1 MMITLEM
8 LEEVIERTGAS
19 FEEAK
24 AALQAND
31 GSVEAAVNSLKKE
44 KEESKSFEKAVKDTM
59 QFVKDMAEKGLLSR
73 LIIQNKEETI
83 LNIPMGVGVIGL
95 LFAGF
100 FSVAGLTAAFVAD
113 YEIKVVTK
121 EGEEINLNAYM
132 EKAKEKV
139 STVVKD
145 YLDDE
150 ETE

>member
-73 LIIQNKEETI
+73 LIIKNKEETI

-145 YLDDE
+145 YLDDD

>member
-1 MMITLEM
+1 MITLEM

-73 LIIQNKEETI
+73 LIIKNKEETI

-145 YLDDE
+145 YLDDD

>member
-1 MMITLEM
+1 
-8 LEEVIERTGAS
+8 
-19 FEEAK
+19 
-24 AALQAND
+24 
-31 GSVEAAVNSLKKE
+31 
-44 KEESKSFEKAVKDTM
+44 M

-73 LIIQNKEETI
+73 LIIKNKEETI

-145 YLDDE
+145 YLDDD

>member
-8 LEEVIERTGAS
+8 LEEVIERTGVS

-73 LIIQNKEETI
+73 LIIKNKEETI

-145 YLDDE
+145 YLDDD

>member
-145 YLDDE
+145 YLDDD

>member
-83 LNIPMGVGVIGL
+83 LNIPMG
-95 LFAGF
+95 
-100 FSVAGLTAAFVAD
+100 
-113 YEIKVVTK
+113 
-121 EGEEINLNAYM
+121 
-132 EKAKEKV
+132 
-139 STVVKD
+139 
-145 YLDDE
+145 
-150 ETE
+150 

>member
-8 LEEVIERTGAS
+8 LEEVIERTGVS

-73 LIIQNKEETI
+73 LIIKNKAETI

-145 YLDDE
+145 YLDDD